1 MTSKDYNLCAWGQY
15 RVRAHR
21 VGRRSVQGRR
31 GRAKWGLVAAAI
43 TVGVAL
49 PFAGCA
55 EDAAETGG
63 PADLVLRGGIVATV
77 DADDTMVEAVAIE
90 GGWIVAVGSDEEI
103 AAYIGAETEV
113 IELDG
118 RFAAPG
124 FIEGHGH
131 YMSLGNSKTIL
142 DLNDVANWDEIVA
155 MVADAVADAEP
166 GEWIRGRGWHQ
177 EKWDRPPDPVVEGNP
192 THATLTAVSPENP
205 VLLGHASGHA
215 SFANALAMELGGYT
229 RESEPPPGGELV
241 RDENGELTGLL
252 RETADGPVAGAF
264 ADSQLGRTRE
274 EMDAQFRREVML
286 AAEEALSK
294 GVTSFQDAGAGF
306 GTIDRLMQLEE
317 EGALPVRLYIMVRGQ
332 SNEQMDARLADYYM
346 PSVGDDYLTVRS
358 IKRQIDGALGSH
370 GAWLLEPYEDMPE
383 SAGLVLETVEDIT
396 GTAHVAARHGFQV
409 NTHAIGDR
417 ANREVLD
424 IYEAVFDSADAGD
437 DLRWRIEHAQH
448 VHPDDIGR
456 FAELGVLASMQG
468 VHATSDAPW
477 IPLRLG
483 DDRARERTY
492 LWRAFMDAGVP
503 INNGTDVPV
512 EDIDPLASFRSS
524 VTRLTVDGS
533 VFYPEQNMTRIEALR
548 SYTINNAYAAFEEA
562 YKGSLEL
569 GKLGDVVVIDRDILT
584 VPDAE
589 LADAR
594 VEMTIVGGVV
604 RYER

>member
-1 MTSKDYNLCAWGQY
+1 MNIIKYLPS
-15 RVRAHR
+15 
-21 VGRRSVQGRR
+21 R
-31 GRAKWGLVAAAI
+31 GGPGIGLPAALAAPFA
-43 TVGVAL
+43 AL
-49 PFAGCA
+49 FAAGCA
-55 EDAAETGG
+55 DTQPDAPT
-63 PADLVLRGGIVATV
+63 PADLVLRGGVVATV
-77 DADDTMVEAVAIE
+77 DAGNTMAEAVAIAD
-90 GGWIVAVGSDEEI
+90 GWIVAVGSDEEV
-103 AAYIGAETEV
+103 AAFIGAGTQV

-142 DLNDVANWDEIVA
+142 DLNDVANWDEIVQ
-155 MVADAVADAEP
+155 MVADAAADAEP

-177 EKWDRPPDPVVEGNP
+177 EKWGRPPEPAVEGNP
-192 THATLTAVSPENP
+192 THASLSAASPDNP

-215 SFANALAMELGGYT
+215 GFANAAALAAADYT
-229 RESEPPPGGELV
+229 RDSEPPPGGELV

-252 RETADGPVAGAF
+252 RETAQRPVSAAF
-264 ADSQLGRTRE
+264 AASQAGRSAQE
-274 EMDAQFRREVML
+274 IEAQFRREVAL
-286 AAEEALSK
+286 AAEEALSR
-294 GVTSFQDAGAGF
+294 GVTSFQDAGASF
-306 GTIDRLMQLEE
+306 STIDGLMRLEE
-317 EGALPVRLYIMVRGQ
+317 EGALAVRLYIMVRGQ
-332 SNEQMDARLADYYM
+332 SNEEMDARLADYYM
-346 PSVGDDYLTVRS
+346 PSEGDDYLTVRS

-370 GAWLLEPYEDMPE
+370 GAWLLEPYEDMPS

-396 GTAHVAARHGFQV
+396 GTAHAAIKHGFQV

-424 IYEAVFDSADAGD
+424 IYESVFDSAGAGA

-448 VHPDDIGR
+448 VHPDDIPR
-456 FAELGVLASMQG
+456 FAELGILASMQG

-483 DDRARERTY
+483 DRRAEERTY
-492 LWRAFMDAGVP
+492 LWRSFMDAGVP

-512 EDIDPLASFRSS
+512 EDIDPLASFHSS
-524 VTRLTVDGS
+524 VTRLTADGS
-533 VFYPEQNMTRIEALR
+533 IFYPEQNMTRTEALR
-548 SYTINNAYAAFEEA
+548 SYTINNAYASFEEQ
-562 YKGSLEL
+562 YKGSLEV

-594 VEMTIVGGVV
+594 VDITIVGGVV

>member
-1 MTSKDYNLCAWGQY
+1 MSCIDYNSCT
-15 RVRAHR
+15 RAPY
-21 VGRRSVQGRR
+21 GF
-31 GRAKWGLVAAAI
+31 WVAALALA
-43 TVGVAL
+43 GVQL
-49 PFAGCA
+49 FAACA
-55 EDAAETGG
+55 GDAAG

-77 DADDTMVEAVAIE
+77 NADNTMAEAVAIDD
-90 GGWIVAVGSDEEI
+90 GWIVAVGSDEEV
-103 AAYIGAETEV
+103 AAFIGAETEV

-118 RFAAPG
+118 RLAVPG
-124 FIEGHGH
+124 LIEGHGH

-142 DLNDVANWDEIVA
+142 DLNGAANWDAIVA
-155 MVADAVADAEP
+155 MVAEAAAEAQP

-177 EKWDRPPDPVVEGNP
+177 EKWDRPPDPAVEGNP
-192 THATLTAVSPENP
+192 THASLSAVSPDNP

-215 SFANALAMELGGYT
+215 GFANAAALAAAGYT
-229 RESEPPPGGELV
+229 RDSKPPPGGELL
-241 RDENGELTGLL
+241 RGENGELTGLL
-252 RETADGPVAGAF
+252 RETAQRPVSAAF
-264 ADSQLGRTRE
+264 AESQSGRSTE
-274 EMDAQFRREVML
+274 EIEAQFRREVAL

-294 GVTSFQDAGAGF
+294 GITSFHDAGTGF
-306 GTIDRLMQLEE
+306 GTIDALKRLEE

-346 PSVGDDYLTVRS
+346 PSEGDDYLAVRS

-396 GTAHVAARHGFQV
+396 GTAHVAIKHGFQV

-417 ANREVLD
+417 ANREVLN
-424 IYEAVFDSADAGD
+424 IYEAVFDSAGGAQ

-448 VHPDDIGR
+448 VHPDDIAR
-456 FAELGVLASMQG
+456 FAELGIHASMQG

-483 DDRARERTY
+483 DERAEERTY
-492 LWRAFMDAGVP
+492 LWRAFMDAGVL

-512 EDIDPLASFRSS
+512 EDIDPLAGFHSS

-533 VFYPEQNMTRIEALR
+533 IFYPEQNMTRVEALR
-548 SYTINNAYAAFEEA
+548 SYTINNAIAAFEEA
-562 YKGSLEL
+562 YKGSLEV
-569 GKLGDVVVIDRDILT
+569 GKLGDVTVIDRDILS
-584 VPDAE
+584 VPDGE

-594 VEMTIVGGVV
+594 VDVTIVGGVV
-604 RYER
+604 RYAR

>member
-1 MTSKDYNLCAWGQY
+1 MRIDSFSSRLA
-15 RVRAHR
+15 A
-21 VGRRSVQGRR
+21 S
-31 GRAKWGLVAAAI
+31 LVAGAILLAACADEPAPGE
-43 TVGVAL
+43 GV
-49 PFAGCA
+49 
-55 EDAAETGG
+55 T

-77 DADDTMVEAVAIE
+77 DPDDSMAEALAIRD
-90 GGWIVAVGSDEEI
+90 GWIVAVGSNEDVD
-103 AAYIGAETEV
+103 ALIGAGTEV

-142 DLNDVANWDEIVA
+142 DLNGAANWDVIVA
-155 MVADAVADAEP
+155 MVAEAVQEAEP
-166 GEWIRGRGWHQ
+166 GQWIRGRGWHQ
-177 EKWDRPPDPVVEGNP
+177 EKWDSPPDPAVEGNP
-192 THATLTAVSPENP
+192 THASLSAVSPDNP

-215 SFANALAMELGGYT
+215 AFANAAALALGGFD
-229 RESEPPPGGELV
+229 RDAEPPPGGELV

-252 RETADGPVAGAF
+252 RETAQRPVSAAF
-264 ADSQLGRTRE
+264 AQSESGRSAE
-274 EMDAQFRREVML
+274 EIEARFRREVAL

-294 GVTSFQDAGAGF
+294 GVTSFQDAGSSF
-306 GTIDRLMQLEE
+306 STIDGLKRLEE
-317 EGALPVRLYIMVRGQ
+317 EGALPVRLYIMVRRA
-332 SNEQMDARLADYYM
+332 SNEEMDARLPDYYM
-346 PSVGDDYLTVRS
+346 PSEGDDYLTVRS

-370 GAWLLEPYEDMPE
+370 GAWLLEPYEDMPT
-383 SAGLVLETVEDIT
+383 STGLVLETVEDIT
-396 GTAHVAARHGFQV
+396 GTAHVAIKHGFQV

-424 IYEAVFDSADAGD
+424 IYQAVFDSAGSGS

-483 DDRARERTY
+483 DQRAEERTY
-492 LWRAFMDAGVP
+492 LWRSFMNAGVR

-512 EDIDPLASFRSS
+512 EDIDPLAGFRSS

-533 VFYPEQNMTRIEALR
+533 IFYPEQNMTRIEALR
-548 SYTINNAYAAFEEA
+548 SYTINNAIAAFEED
-562 YKGSLEL
+562 YKGSLEV
-569 GKLGDVVVIDRDILT
+569 GKLGDVVVLDRDILT

-594 VEMTIVGGVV
+594 VDVTIVGGEV
-604 RYER
+604 RYVR

>member
-1 MTSKDYNLCAWGQY
+1 MTSRVCNSCA
-15 RVRAHR
+15 RAPW
-21 VGRRSVQGRR
+21 
-31 GRAKWGLVAAAI
+31 AWVAAAI

-49 PFAGCA
+49 AFAGCA
-55 EDAAETGG
+55 DDAAGPAA
-63 PADLVLRGGIVATV
+63 PADLVLRGGVVATV
-77 DADDTMVEAVAIE
+77 DADNTMAEAVAITD
-90 GGWIVAVGSDEEI
+90 GWIVAVGSDEEV
-103 AAYIGAETEV
+103 AASIGAETEV

-142 DLNDVANWDEIVA
+142 DLNDAANWDEIVQ
-155 MVADAVADAEP
+155 MVSEAVADAEP

-177 EKWDRPPDPVVEGNP
+177 EKWDRPPNPVVEGNP

-215 SFANALAMELGGYT
+215 AFANALAMELGGYG
-229 RESEPPPGGELV
+229 RDSEPPPGGELV

-252 RETADGPVAGAF
+252 RETAQGPVSAAF
-264 ADSQLGRTRE
+264 ADSQLGRTSE
-274 EMDAQFRREVML
+274 EIEAQFRREVML

-294 GVTSFQDAGAGF
+294 GVTSFQDAGSGF
-306 GTIDRLMQLEE
+306 GTIDRLKELEA
-317 EGALPVRLYIMVRGQ
+317 EGALPVRLYIMVRRQ
-332 SNEQMDARLADYYM
+332 SNEEMDERLPDYYM
-346 PSVGDDYLTVRS
+346 PSEGDDYLTVRS

-396 GTAHVAARHGFQV
+396 GTAHVAIKHGFQV

-424 IYEAVFDSADAGD
+424 IYEAVFDSAGAGD

-448 VHPDDIGR
+448 VHPDDIAR
-456 FAELGVLASMQG
+456 FAQHGVLASMQG

-483 DDRARERTY
+483 DVRARERTY
-492 LWRAFMDAGVP
+492 LWRSFMDAGVP

-512 EDIDPLASFRSS
+512 EDIDPLASFHSS
-524 VTRLTVDGS
+524 VTRLTADGS
-533 VFYPEQNMTRIEALR
+533 IFYPEQNMTRAEALR
-548 SYTINNAYAAFEEA
+548 SYTINNAYAAFEEEF
-562 YKGSLEL
+562 KGSLEV

-584 VPDAE
+584 VPDGE

-594 VEMTIVGGVV
+594 VDMTIVGGVV
-604 RYER
+604 RYVR